1 MTDPNQAIE
10 IKATKKSVEGS
21 NNSAHLPKVRKP
33 APGKSKPSQNAC
45 QLDLNPMKYGIKPM
59 TTNKK

>member
-33 APGKSKPSQNAC
+33 APGKSKLSQNAC
-45 QLDLNPMKYGIKPM
+45 
-59 TTNKK
+59 